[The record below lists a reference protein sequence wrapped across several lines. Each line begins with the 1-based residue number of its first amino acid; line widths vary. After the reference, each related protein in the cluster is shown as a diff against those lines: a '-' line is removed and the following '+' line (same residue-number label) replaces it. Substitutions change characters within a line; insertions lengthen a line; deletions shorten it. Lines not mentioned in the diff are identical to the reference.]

1 MTEPNE
7 PTELAD
13 DATDDEIV
21 EFNQGT
27 GRILQ
32 RVARLRREIRRTE
45 IRRLKSESHV
55 LYRHFNASCR
65 AHL

>member
-21 EFNQGT
+21 EFNQEQPG
-27 GRILQ
+27 
-32 RVARLRREIRRTE
+32 
-45 IRRLKSESHV
+45 
-55 LYRHFNASCR
+55 SCR
-65 AHL
+65 G